1 MIQKAYCE
9 KKNKKL
15 HYIVLTFAKECVFFN
30 KGVGNIIR
38 RTRNGHFF
46 TWTSSDYSYRCGCE
60 ISSIRQYESVGL
72 ILLHHES
79 NGRRLLAPADIERL
93 ELLKQKITQNGFNFE
108 GLRRILA
115 LVPCW
120 EIKSCSSDDRSECPG
135 FQDSRNPCW
144 LVSNNLCHEK
154 GLVCRE
160 CVVYWEAPKFID
172 NMKGFLKDAK
182 VSVEESIQ

>member
-1 MIQKAYCE
+1 MDTSLLERVPTIAIGVAA
-9 KKNKKL
+9 KL
-15 HYIVLTFAKECVFFN
+15 LDVSV
-30 KGVGNIIR
+30 
-38 RTRNGHFF
+38 
-46 TWTSSDYSYRCGCE
+46 
-60 ISSIRQYESVGL
+60 SSIRQYESVGL